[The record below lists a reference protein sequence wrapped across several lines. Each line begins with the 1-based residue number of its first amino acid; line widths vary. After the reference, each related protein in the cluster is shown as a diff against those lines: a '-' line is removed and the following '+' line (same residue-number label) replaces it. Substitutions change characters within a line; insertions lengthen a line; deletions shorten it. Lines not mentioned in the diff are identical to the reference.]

1 MAHICILYAV
11 ENQAFATK
19 LERALIEMDHS
30 ISRREIDGDG
40 CAILG
45 AVSGEP
51 DAMVV
56 IWSAHSV
63 ASPTLIGQARN
74 ALGRR
79 TLTPVAIGKIEPPAS
94 FEHLWPIDLSGWTGA
109 LEDPRWRFVTDEINL
124 SIRRSELGFED
135 LSLGA
140 FREEDDEPESRGLG
154 RVAFYAAGIIVCLSL
169 IGFIGFGPSIFG
181 TKEAGGSAS
190 GVAFVEPSG
199 SPSDFAAEPLA
210 VNDDDASGVA
220 ANEADNVLLAEPSED
235 DASQVTA
242 EVEPV
247 GSGELE
253 VPQADEG
260 SELPELMSVSPAVEL
275 AENEAL
281 PTDEPN
287 RGDASQEVAVSDEVV
302 SDAVPSAASL
312 PDDLAAENIQLAE
325 APSLKPG
332 EVVSQQEAADP
343 AIPEG
348 DPLAETI
355 AAATEE
361 SLPETAEVEP
371 EKNTDDLDRLIV
383 ASAVLAEQSDAVL
396 PAQQSAQEN
405 AYLGNYFRE
414 CVECPDMAAL
424 EGGGF
429 LMGSPINERAR
440 QDTEFV
446 ARDAVIPNRFAI
458 GTREVTFNQWAAC
471 VADNACASVADS
483 GWGRGNRPVVNVS
496 WADAQNY
503 TQWLSL
509 KTGQAYRLP
518 TEAEWEYAA
527 RAGARTPFAFGN
539 SVTPQQANFNGK
551 YGYNAAAGLY
561 RGRTMPVASFAPNAF
576 GLFDMHGNVWEWTS
590 DCWDETQGSA
600 CEGRVLK
607 GGAWNSGGWRLRA
620 GHRLSGKAQSREFD
634 NGFRV
639 ARSLP

>member
-1 MAHICILYAV
+1 M
-11 ENQAFATK
+11 
-19 LERALIEMDHS
+19 
-30 ISRREIDGDG
+30 
-40 CAILG
+40 
-45 AVSGEP
+45 
-51 DAMVV
+51 
-56 IWSAHSV
+56 
-63 ASPTLIGQARN
+63 
-74 ALGRR
+74 
-79 TLTPVAIGKIEPPAS
+79 
-94 FEHLWPIDLSGWTGA
+94 
-109 LEDPRWRFVTDEINL
+109 
-124 SIRRSELGFED
+124 
-135 LSLGA
+135 
-140 FREEDDEPESRGLG
+140 
-154 RVAFYAAGIIVCLSL
+154 AFYAAGIIVCLSL

-247 GSGELE
+247 GSDELE

-275 AENEAL
+275 AENEGL

-343 AIPEG
+343 AISEG

-361 SLPETAEVEP
+361 SLPATAEVQP
-371 EKNTDDLDRLIV
+371 EKYTDDLDRLIV

-405 AYLGNYFRE
+405 AIWE
-414 CVECPDMAAL
+414 
-424 EGGGF
+424 
-429 LMGSPINERAR
+429 I
-440 QDTEFV
+440 
-446 ARDAVIPNRFAI
+446 IFA
-458 GTREVTFNQWAAC
+458 
-471 VADNACASVADS
+471 
-483 GWGRGNRPVVNVS
+483 NVS
-496 WADAQNY
+496 NVLI
-503 TQWLSL
+503 WL
-509 KTGQAYRLP
+509 
-518 TEAEWEYAA
+518 
-527 RAGARTPFAFGN
+527 
-539 SVTPQQANFNGK
+539 
-551 YGYNAAAGLY
+551 
-561 RGRTMPVASFAPNAF
+561 
-576 GLFDMHGNVWEWTS
+576 
-590 DCWDETQGSA
+590 
-600 CEGRVLK
+600 
-607 GGAWNSGGWRLRA
+607 RLRA
-620 GHRLSGKAQSREFD
+620 AVF
-634 NGFRV
+634 
-639 ARSLP
+639 